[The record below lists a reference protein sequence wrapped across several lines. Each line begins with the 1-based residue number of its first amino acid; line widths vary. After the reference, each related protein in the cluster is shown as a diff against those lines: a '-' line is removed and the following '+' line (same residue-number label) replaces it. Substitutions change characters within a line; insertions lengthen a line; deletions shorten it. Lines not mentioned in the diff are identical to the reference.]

1 MENNEYLNAK
11 RRLQDLFDNEIS
23 FYVLPDVERLTNEI
37 RPDSNGQ
44 RGCTVPL
51 AMMLFS
57 IIDFFGF
64 LMRDDENARKTET
77 LQNYEYLLTKS
88 GYFPRIYSEGK
99 NCKKIVKL
107 FRHGMIHQFFPK
119 ASAISKAG
127 KDKPLIFED
136 VSGTIKIPILN
147 VDVLSKDLVDAISKI
162 QEDIINNEEGN
173 KELILRMNSRLDL
186 LAKEDYE
193 DLDKLT

>member
-1 MENNEYLNAK
+1 MENHEYLNAK
-11 RRLQDLFDNEIS
+11 KRVQNFINNEIS
-23 FYVLPDVERLTNEI
+23 FYVLPDVERLTHEI

-64 LMRDDENARKTET
+64 LMRDDKNARKTET
-77 LQNYEYLLTKS
+77 LRNFEYLISKS
-88 GYFPRIYSEGK
+88 GYFPKVYSEGK
-99 NCKKIVKL
+99 NCEKLVKL
-107 FRHGMIHQFFPK
+107 FRHGIVHQFFPK
-119 ASAISKAG
+119 ACGISKAG
-127 KDKPLIFED
+127 IKCPLIYENS
-136 VSGTIKIPILN
+136 SGTKKTPILN
-147 VDVLSKDLVDAISKI
+147 VDILSKDLVDAISKI
-162 QEDIINNEEGN
+162 QEVISENKEGN

-193 DLDKLT
+193 DLDKFA